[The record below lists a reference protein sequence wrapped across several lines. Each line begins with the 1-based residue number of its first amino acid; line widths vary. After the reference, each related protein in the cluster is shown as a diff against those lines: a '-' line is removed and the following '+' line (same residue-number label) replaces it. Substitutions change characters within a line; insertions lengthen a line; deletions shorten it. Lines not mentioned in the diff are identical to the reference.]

1 VTSISDVLDGRERW
15 CVVHSEA
22 LAALREMPD
31 CSVDSVVTDPPAAIK
46 FMGATWDADKGGREQ
61 WVRWLTQIMAECL
74 RVLKPGGH
82 ALVWSLPRTS
92 HWTGTALERA
102 GFEIRDVVAHLF
114 GSGMPKSL
122 NVSKGIDQ
130 RNGTTDQRVVLHT
143 YTAGGNAGTPT
154 AEKGGTYSVGC
165 ENSAP
170 IELTVTSGGCED
182 AKQWDGFGTGLKPSA
197 EFWWL
202 ARKPFKGTLVD
213 NVLAHGCGCLNVDS
227 CRVSTDWTERPPS
240 WHASGHSAK
249 PEADKIAAPPGIGI
263 QCHPAGR
270 WPANL
275 VLSHVCRQ
283 WFALRTGD
291 DESCTGERCVAG
303 CPVRTL
309 GEQGGE
315 SCSSGG
321 MTPGVG
327 GANRAIFGYGDKV
340 GANSGGLG
348 DSGTSSRFF
357 NQFRPHPLD
366 DITPFLYQAK
376 PSRREKELGCEHL
389 PKVSRGKATKR
400 KDGAPGTLNA
410 RAGAGSKG
418 GARNVHSTVKPVELM
433 RWLARLVTPPSG
445 VCLDPFCGSGT
456 TGVACILEGFRFI
469 GIEMNN
475 VTNVESD
482 DYAPYVT
489 IARARISHSAS
500 WKPPVVTDKERE
512 PKQRSLFG

>member
-1 VTSISDVLDGRERW
+1 MTDLSDVLEGRERW

-31 CSVDSVVTDPPAAIK
+31 CSVDSVVTDPPAGIS
-46 FMGATWDADKGGREQ
+46 FMQSSWDSDKGGRAH
-61 WVRWLTQIMAECL
+61 WVTWLTQIMAECL

-102 GFEIRDVVAHLF
+102 GFDIRDVVAHLF
-114 GSGMPKSL
+114 GSGMPKSF

-154 AEKGGTYSVGC
+154 AEKGGTYSVG
-165 ENSAP
+165 
-170 IELTVTSGGCED
+170 SGGCEE
-182 AKQWDGFGTGLKPSA
+182 AKRWDGFGTGLKPSA

-213 NVLAHGCGCLNVDS
+213 NVLTHGCGCLNVDS

-275 VLSHVCRQ
+275 VLSHDAEC
-283 WFALRTGD
+283 GD
-291 DESCTGERCVAG
+291 RCVAG
-303 CPVRTL
+303 CPCREVD
-309 GEQGGE
+309 GQGGH
-315 SCSSGG
+315 SSSSSGG
-321 MTPGVG
+321 FSGCNGNPMSWGEANADRPRG
-327 GANRAIFGYGDKV
+327 GHTDAGFA
-340 GANSGGLG
+340 
-348 DSGTSSRFF
+348 SRFF

-366 DITPFLYQAK
+366 DFPPFLYQAK
-376 PSRREKELGCEHL
+376 PSRRERELGCSHL

-400 KDGAPGTLNA
+400 KDGSAALACP
-410 RAGAGSKG
+410 RSGAGRSG

-445 VCLDPFCGSGT
+445 LCLDPFCGSGT
-456 TGVACILEGFRFI
+456 TGVACILENFRFI
-469 GIEMNN
+469 GIEMHDM
-475 VTNVESD
+475 TDVESD

-489 IARARISHSAS
+489 IARARIHHAAS
-500 WKPPVVTDKERE
+500 WKPPETTDKKSE

>member
-1 VTSISDVLDGRERW
+1 MTPISDVLEGRERW

-22 LAALREMPD
+22 LTALREMPD
-31 CSVDSVVTDPPAAIK
+31 CSVDSVVTDPPAGIA
-46 FMGATWDADKGGREQ
+46 FMGADWDKDKGGSEQ
-61 WVRWLTQIMAECL
+61 WIAWLTEVMRETL

-102 GFEIRDVVAHLF
+102 GFEIRDVITHLF

-122 NVSKGIDQ
+122 NVSKGID
-130 RNGTTDQRVVLHT
+130 RKNGTTDQRVVLHT
-143 YTAGGNAGTPT
+143 YTAGGNAGTST
-154 AEKGGTYSVGC
+154 KDRGGTYSVGC
-165 ENSAP
+165 ENSEP
-170 IELTVTSGGCED
+170 IELTVTSGGCKE

-270 WPANL
+270 WPANI
-275 VLSHVCRQ
+275 VLSHDAEC
-283 WFALRTGD
+283 GD
-291 DESCTGERCVAG
+291 RCVEW
-303 CPVRTL
+303 CPC
-309 GEQGGE
+309 GEIDAQSGHSVSTDRPRNNRERDNLSKGREKANVTGGY
-315 SCSSGG
+315 
-321 MTPGVG
+321 
-327 GANRAIFGYGDKV
+327 R
-340 GANSGGLG
+340 
-348 DSGTSSRFF
+348 DSGTSARFF

-366 DITPFLYQAK
+366 DVTPFLYQAK
-376 PSRREKELGCEHL
+376 PSRSEKELGCEHL
-389 PKVSRGKATKR
+389 PKVSRGKVTKR
-400 KDGAPGTLNA
+400 KEGADALDCP
-410 RAGAGSKG
+410 RSGAGRSG
-418 GARNVHSTVKPVELM
+418 GARNVHPTVKRVPFIQ
-433 RWLARLVTPPSG
+433 WLVRLSTPPRG

-456 TGVACILEGFRFI
+456 TGVACSLEDFRFI
-469 GIEMNN
+469 GIEMNDN
-475 VTNVESD
+475 TDVESD

-489 IARARISHSAS
+489 IARARIHHAAS
-500 WKPPVVTDKERE
+500 WKPPVVTDVATE

>member
-1 VTSISDVLDGRERW
+1 MTSISDVLEGSERW

-31 CSVDSVVTDPPAAIK
+31 CSVDSVVTDPPAGIS
-46 FMGATWDADKGGREQ
+46 FMGSDWDKDKGGAEQ
-61 WVRWLTQIMAECL
+61 WVAWLTEVMGEVF

-82 ALVWSLPRTS
+82 AFVWALPRTS

-102 GFEIRDVVAHLF
+102 GFEIREVVTQLF

-130 RNGTTDQRVVLHT
+130 KNGTTDQRVVLHT

-170 IELTVTSGGCED
+170 IELTVTSGGCEE
-182 AKQWDGFGTGLKPSA
+182 AKRWDGFGTGLKPSA

-213 NVLAHGCGCLNVDS
+213 NVLAHGCGCLNVDA

-275 VLSHVCRQ
+275 VLVHAEGC
-283 WFALRTGD
+283 
-291 DESCTGERCVAG
+291 GERCMVG
-303 CPVRTL
+303 CPVRVL
-309 GEQGGE
+309 GTQSGE
-315 SCSSGG
+315 SLSSGG
-321 MTPGVG
+321 KPAKVESRDAFMWGNSPGPTT
-327 GANRAIFGYGDKV
+327 
-340 GANSGGLG
+340 GGLG
-348 DSGTSSRFF
+348 DTGTASRYFP
-357 NQFRPHPLD
+357 QFRPHPLD
-366 DITPFLYQAK
+366 DVTPFLYQAK
-376 PSRREKELGCEHL
+376 PSRREREIGCEHL

-400 KDGAPGTLNA
+400 KDGSAALACP
-410 RAGAGSKG
+410 RSGAGRSG
-418 GARNVHSTVKPVELM
+418 GARNVHTTVKSVEFM
-433 RWLARLVTPPSG
+433 RWLVRLVTPPG
-445 VCLDPFCGSGT
+445 GLCLDPFCGSGT

-469 GIEMNN
+469 GLEMNDN
-475 VTNVESD
+475 TDVESD

-489 IARARISHSAS
+489 IARARISHAAS
-500 WKPPVVTDKERE
+500 WKPPVVTDKARE